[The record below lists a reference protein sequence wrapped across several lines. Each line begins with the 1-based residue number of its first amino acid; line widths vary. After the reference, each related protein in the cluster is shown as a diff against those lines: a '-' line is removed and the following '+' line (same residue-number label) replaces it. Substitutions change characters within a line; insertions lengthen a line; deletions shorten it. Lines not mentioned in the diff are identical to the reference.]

1 MLCLRLTLMRD
12 VDTGIVSE
20 PAALVGLDPEA
31 MNLNRQIQQREM
43 NYARRVRALE
53 PVNLEQK

>member
-12 VDTGIVSE
+12 VETGIVSE

-31 MNLNRQIQQREM
+31 MNLNR
-43 NYARRVRALE
+43 
-53 PVNLEQK
+53 